1 MCNHSASGLVFSTVS
16 SSLPIIFLRNS
27 LFPRVSRRK
36 MAFRRHQILFAIRIL
51 ESSHEFSHLQLQTQ
65 ARPPFIQTHFHV
77 WLTDSST
84 RYPTY
89 PLCEVN
95 GFSLTKCRKR
105 EDTYLELIWSSFR
118 FELTNAQAP
127 LIEQLWRK

>member
-1 MCNHSASGLVFSTVS
+1 MCNHAAGGLVFCTVS
-16 SSLPIIFLRNS
+16 SPLPIIFLRDS
-27 LFPRVSRRK
+27 LLPRVSRRK
-36 MAFRRHQILFAIRIL
+36 MAFRGHPILFAIRIL

-65 ARPPFIQTHFHV
+65 ARPPFIQTRFHV

-95 GFSLTKCRKR
+95 GFSLTKRKR

-127 LIEQLWRK
+127 LIEELWRK